1 MNEAVRNTISLKI
14 PAMHCAGCARR
25 IESALAPVDGT
36 AADAINPASREARI
50 EYADADALHA
60 AFDALTGA
68 GFAPATEKRTVSI
81 EGMHC
86 ASCVHRIEQE
96 LDRLSQVVEASVNLA
111 SNRATVELLEGSE
124 IAPVLEAIR
133 RAGYE
138 ASADHDQGDSA
149 RRREAEERTSLKRH
163 LLLAAVLTI
172 PVFTI
177 EMGGH
182 FIPGFAAWLDET
194 VGRGLLRWISMLLA
208 TGVQFGP
215 GLVFYRFGGP
225 ALLRLSPDMNSLVM
239 LGSSAAWGYSVVAT
253 VVPGLLPAGTANVY
267 FEASSV
273 IITLILLGR
282 WLEAIARGRTSS
294 AIRGLMELAP
304 DTALVER
311 DGEPVEVALAEL
323 EPGDIVHVR
332 PGAKVPVDGSVVS
345 GSSWVDESMIS
356 GEPDPVEK
364 GEGDEVVGGTLNQT
378 GAFRMKAE
386 ATGGDTVLAQII
398 NLVEQAQGNRLP
410 VQALV
415 DRVVKY
421 FVPAVMSVA
430 LVTLLA
436 WLVLG
441 PEPALSLALVNA
453 VAVLIIACP
462 CAMGLA
468 TPVSIMVG
476 TGRAANSG
484 VLFRRGDALQR
495 LRDVGLVA
503 FDKTGTLTEGRPE
516 VIETV
521 ALEDGQGNRVLG
533 LAAAVERHSEHP
545 IGRAIVESAR
555 QSQIEVP
562 DSDDFD
568 SETGQGVFA
577 RVDGKAIHVGGPRML
592 DARKIELPKRL
603 SEAADRLSGKGAT
616 VVYIA
621 SDNLVQGLVAVAD
634 PIKPSAKRAIEALHD
649 SGLKTAMIT
658 GDSSATAE
666 SVARELGIDAV
677 IAGVLPDGKVE
688 ALDELKQKTDGALAF
703 VGDGINDAPVLAAAD
718 VGIAIGSGTDIAIES
733 ADVVLMSG
741 DPEKVVTAIDLSH
754 KVMRNIAQ
762 NLFWAFGYNVLLI
775 PVAAGVLYPIN
786 GMLLSPM
793 LAAGAMSASSLFVL
807 GNALRLR
814 RN

>member
-1 MNEAVRNTISLKI
+1 
-14 PAMHCAGCARR
+14 MHCASCVSR
-25 IESALAPVDGT
+25 IDEALSTVEGLAHSTNLGT
-36 AADAINPASREARI
+36 REARI
-50 EYADADALHA
+50 GFETSRALEGALDALKKAGYPA
-60 AFDALTGA
+60 ASQ
-68 GFAPATEKRTVSI
+68 PRTLAI

-86 ASCVHRIEQE
+86 ASCVHRIEAE
-96 LDRLSQVVEASVNLA
+96 LANVPEVLDSSINLA
-111 SNRATVELLEGSE
+111 ANQARLELIDGADP
-124 IAPVLEAIR
+124 APAIEAIR
-133 RAGYE
+133 RAGYAAHE
-138 ASADHDQGDSA
+138 VEQRAGSGQS
-149 RRREAEERTSLKRH
+149 REQREAASLKTRLIVSA
-163 LLLAAVLTI
+163 LLTLPIFVLD
-172 PVFTI
+172 
-177 EMGGH
+177 MGGH
-182 FIPGFAAWLDET
+182 VVPGMAAWLDANI
-194 VGRGLLRWISMLLA
+194 GRDMLHWAFMVLA

-215 GLVFYRFGGP
+215 GMVFYRFGGP

-253 VVPGLLPAGTANVY
+253 VVPGLLPEGTANVY

-311 DGEPVEVALAEL
+311 DGEPVEVALSEL
-323 EPGDIVHVR
+323 TAGDIVHVR

-345 GSSWVDESMIS
+345 GKSWVDESMIS
-356 GEPDPVEK
+356 GEPDPVQK

-398 NLVEQAQGNRLP
+398 ELVEQAQGNRLP

-415 DRVVKY
+415 DRVVRY
-421 FVPAVMSVA
+421 FVPVVMSIA

-436 WLVLG
+436 WLALG

-521 ALEDGQGNRVLG
+521 AVEGTDENRILV

-545 IGRAIVESAR
+545 IGRAIVDSANESG
-555 QSQIEVP
+555 IEIP

-568 SETGQGVFA
+568 SATGQGVSA
-577 RVDGKAIHVGGPRML
+577 QVEHQAVRVGGPRML
-592 DARKIELPKRL
+592 ESQNIELPDALSQAAERL
-603 SEAADRLSGKGAT
+603 SDKGAT
-616 VVYIA
+616 VVYV
-621 SDNLVQGLVAVAD
+621 LVGQDITGLVAVAD
-634 PIKPSAKRAIEALHD
+634 PVKPGAKRAVTALHEL
-649 SGLKTAMIT
+649 GIGTAMIT
-658 GDSSATAE
+658 GDARGTAD
-666 SVARELGIDAV
+666 SVADELGIDEV

-688 ALDELKQKTDGALAF
+688 ALDKLKQNTDGSVAF
-703 VGDGINDAPVLAAAD
+703 VGDGINDAPVLAAAH

-741 DPEKVVTAIDLSH
+741 DPGKVVVAIDLSQQ
-754 KVMRNIAQ
+754 VMRNIAQ

-775 PVAAGVLYPIN
+775 PVAAGVLYPFS

-814 RN
+814 AA

>member
-1 MNEAVRNTISLKI
+1 MNDADRQTASLKI
-14 PAMHCAGCARR
+14 PDMHCAGCASR
-25 IESALAPVDGT
+25 IQTALEPLEGIT
-36 AADAINPASREARI
+36 AEAINPASREARI
-50 EYADADALHA
+50 GYADAQSLHDACE
-60 AFDALTGA
+60 ALDEA

-96 LDRLSQVVEASVNLA
+96 LGQLPQVVDASVNLA

-124 IAPVLEAIR
+124 ITPVLEAIQ

-138 ASADHDQGDSA
+138 ANADEDQGDSA
-149 RRREAEERTSLKRH
+149 RRREDEERASLKRR
-163 LLLAAVLTI
+163 LILAAILTI

-182 FIPGFAAWLDET
+182 VIPGFAAWLDENI
-194 VGRGLLRWISMLLA
+194 GRNLLHWISMALA

-311 DGEPVEVALAEL
+311 NGEPVEVALSEL

-345 GSSWVDESMIS
+345 GESWVDESMIS
-356 GEPDPVEK
+356 GEPDPVRK

-386 ATGGDTVLAQII
+386 ATGSDTVLAQII
-398 NLVEQAQGNRLP
+398 DLVEQAQGNRLP

-415 DRVVKY
+415 DRVVRY

-430 LVTLLA
+430 LVTLVA
-436 WLVLG
+436 WLALG
-441 PEPALSLALVNA
+441 PEPTLSLALVNA

-521 ALEDGQGNRVLG
+521 EVDGTDQSRVLA
-533 LAAAVERHSEHP
+533 LAAAVEQHSEHP
-545 IGRAIVESAR
+545 IGRAIVESANA
-555 QSQIEVP
+555 SGIGIP
-562 DSDDFD
+562 DSDGFD
-568 SETGQGVFA
+568 SETGQGVSA
-577 RVDGKAIHVGGPRML
+577 RVEGRAIRVGGPRL
-592 DARKIELPKRL
+592 LEAEGIDLPETLGQAAERL
-603 SEAADRLSGKGAT
+603 SDKGGT
-616 VVYIA
+616 VVYV
-621 SDNLVQGLVAVAD
+621 LVDRDITGLVAVAD
-634 PIKPSAKRAIEALHD
+634 PVKPSAKRAVTALHEL
-649 SGLKTAMIT
+649 GIRTAMIT
-658 GDSSATAE
+658 GDARSTAN
-666 SVARELGIDAV
+666 SVARELGIDEV

-688 ALDELKQKTDGALAF
+688 ALDKLEQNTDGSVAF

-741 DPEKVVTAIDLSH
+741 DPEKVVTAIELSR

-762 NLFWAFGYNVLLI
+762 NLFWAFGYNTLLI
-775 PVAAGVLYPIN
+775 PVAAGVLYPFN

>member
-14 PAMHCAGCARR
+14 PDMHCASCAKR
-25 IESALAPVDGT
+25 IEAALEPIEGIVTG
-36 AADAINPASREARI
+36 AINPASREARI

-60 AFDALTGA
+60 AAEALTGA
-68 GFAPATEKRTVSI
+68 GFSPATEKRNVSI

-86 ASCVHRIEQE
+86 ASCVHRIEEE
-96 LDRLSQVVEASVNLA
+96 LGRLPQVVDASVNLA
-111 SNRATVELLEGSE
+111 SNRATIELLEGGE
-124 IAPVLEAIR
+124 ISAVLDAIR

-138 ASADHDQGDSA
+138 ASADSGHGDSA
-149 RRREAEERTSLKRH
+149 RRREAEERTSLRNR
-163 LLLAAVLTI
+163 LILAAVLTL

-182 FIPGFAAWLDET
+182 LIPGFAAWLDENI
-194 VGRGLLRWISMLLA
+194 GRNLLRWISMALA

-225 ALLRLSPDMNSLVM
+225 ALLRMNPDMNSLVM

-253 VVPGLLPAGTANVY
+253 VVPGLFPEGTANVY

-311 DGEPVEVALAEL
+311 NGEAVDVALSEL

-345 GSSWVDESMIS
+345 GKSWVDESMIS

-364 GEGDEVVGGTLNQT
+364 GEGDQIVGGTLNQT

-398 NLVEQAQGNRLP
+398 DLVEQAQGNRLP

-421 FVPAVMSVA
+421 FVPAVISVA
-430 LVTLLA
+430 LVTLVA
-436 WLVLG
+436 WLALG

-476 TGRAANSG
+476 SGRAANSG

-521 ALEDGQGNRVLG
+521 AVEDGQDKRVLG

-545 IGRAIVESAR
+545 IGRAIVDSAR
-555 QSQIEVP
+555 QSEIDVP
-562 DSDDFD
+562 DSEDFD
-568 SETGQGVFA
+568 SETGQGVVA
-577 RVDGKAIHVGGPRML
+577 RVDDKSIRVGGPRML
-592 DARKIELPKRL
+592 QARKIELPGPVSR
-603 SEAADRLSGKGAT
+603 AADRLSGKGAT
-616 VVYIA
+616 VVYIV
-621 SDNLVQGLVAVAD
+621 SDDAVQGLVAVAD
-634 PIKPSAKRAIEALHD
+634 PIKPSAKRAIKALHE

-658 GDSSATAE
+658 GDSKTTAE

-688 ALDELKQKTDGALAF
+688 ALDQLKQKTDGALAF

-741 DPEKVVTAIDLSH
+741 DPEKVVSAIELSR

-814 RN
+814 RT